1 MTTGRLTKKS
11 DSSTDSDPS
20 WLVIPTD
27 QTRDLDEVPAS
38 EIIRTIPAKQVH
50 AMAQSG
56 NMKAISPLLTSTS
69 NSNSDGSVDDGTSG
83 NEDAT
88 SKKRKSDDSN
98 SSAPKRLKNGGKAGG
113 LNSSKNGRYG
123 TRSTRGSG
131 EADAMPELPARKAG
145 GSKPKK
151 AKKDDKN
158 VKVVRMKT
166 GTLYLYRG
174 EAPWR
179 AEFKRF
185 K

>member
-11 DSSTDSDPS
+11 DSSTESDPS

-27 QTRDLDEVPAS
+27 QTRDLDEVLAS
-38 EIIRTIPAKQVH
+38 DIIRTIPAKQVH

-56 NMKAISPLLTSTS
+56 NIKAISPLLTST
-69 NSNSDGSVDDGTSG
+69 SNSDGSVDDGTSG
-83 NEDAT
+83 NEDTT

-98 SSAPKRLKNGGKAGG
+98 SSAPKRLKNGGGKAGG
-113 LNSSKNGRYG
+113 LTSSTNGRYG

-131 EADAMPELPARKAG
+131 GEADAMPELSARKAG

-151 AKKDDKN
+151 TKKDDKN
-158 VKVVRMKT
+158 VKVIRMKT